1 MQLGEQG
8 EPVFACP
15 EFAIAAGGVQ
25 GDVVAGRQIFQAACG
40 FGGDGDA
47 EIGRALGSVAEGLGE
62 QLAVAFYGGLVFG
75 NGVAVL
81 VEQGGEGFAC
91 AVFV

>member
-1 MQLGEQG
+1 M
-8 EPVFACP
+8 V
-15 EFAIAAGGVQ
+15 AGGE
-25 GDVVAGRQIFQAACG
+25 IFQAACG

-47 EIGRALGSVAEGLGE
+47 EIGRALGGVAEGLGE

-81 VEQGGEGFAC
+81 VEQGGKRFAC